1 MNCSPSSAH
10 SHACSA
16 DPQTER
22 FGFARL
28 FHFQPVQFMSGPT
41 AGLGPS
47 SPRPLGFPSPLF
59 LSLLLSPSSSPSSS
73 CSEIPDWPPFQAA
86 SHLTAS
92 LAPIPRGPQV
102 CVERGQLLTLGLEGE
117 TRKGRGKRHRQ
128 HRCSLGSRLLSDF
141 SLLWG
146 TSTQVSLCHQEGNG
160 HASESSHEHLYPQRL
175 HPTGHCLHPIIPH

>member
-1 MNCSPSSAH
+1 MLAQQTPKQSVLGLPSCSISS
-10 SHACSA
+10 
-16 DPQTER
+16 
-22 FGFARL
+22 L
-28 FHFQPVQFMSGPT
+28 FSSCQVPPL
-41 AGLGPS
+41 GLVPP
-47 SPRPLGFPSPLF
+47 SPRPLVFLFPLF

-73 CSEIPDWPPFQAA
+73 CSEIPDWPPFHAA

-102 CVERGQLLTLGLEGE
+102 CVETPWGQLLILGLEGE

-141 SLLWG
+141 SPLWG

-160 HASESSHEHLYPQRL
+160 HASESSHEHPYPQRL
-175 HPTGHCLHPIIPH
+175 HQTGHCLHLIIPQ